1 MKKNVSCIPGLIFV
15 AVIWFALSVWC
26 FVKPADA
33 TSYSERRL
41 LAQFPEVSAENILT
55 GKFMTEFETYS
66 LDQFPLRDEFRT
78 LKAVSAFYLFGKK
91 DNNDIYIS
99 DGYAAKIEYPLNEN
113 SVNKAAD
120 KLTSLYN
127 KYIEGTDAKV
137 YLSVIPDKGFY
148 LAEPSGYPAMDY
160 EKLISVMKEKMDF
173 ADYIDVTDKL
183 SITDYYKTDTHW
195 RQEKIL
201 DVAEEITSAMG
212 TGAFDSFEEVKT
224 DVPFYGVYYGQSALP
239 LPSESIS
246 YVHNEVMDNCEVYN
260 AETGKTTIGMIDYGK
275 MNSRDPYEMF
285 LSGATPILKITNPAG
300 VKGKELV
307 VFRDSF
313 GSSLVPLLVAD
324 YETVTV
330 VDTRYIVPDYVG
342 NFVNFEGADDVLFV
356 YSTVILNQSEALR

>member
-1 MKKNVSCIPGLIFV
+1 MKKSVSCIPGLVIV
-15 AVIWFALSVWC
+15 AGIWFVLSVWC
-26 FVKPADA
+26 FVKPADD
-33 TSYSERRL
+33 TSDSERRL
-41 LAQFPEVSAENILT
+41 LAQFPETSAENLLS
-55 GKFMTEFETYS
+55 GKFMSDFETYS
-66 LDQFPLRDEFRT
+66 LDQFPLRDNFRT
-78 LKAVSAFYLFGKK
+78 LKAMSAFYLFGKK

-127 KYIEGTDAKV
+127 KYIEGTGANV
-137 YLSVIPDKGFY
+137 YLSVIPDKGYY
-148 LAEPSGYPAMDY
+148 LAEDNGYPAMDY
-160 EKLISVMKEKMDF
+160 EKLFSIMKEKMHF
-173 ADYIDVTDKL
+173 AQYIDVTDKL
-183 SITDYYKTDTHW
+183 DITDYYKTDTHW

-201 DVAEEITSAMG
+201 DVAEKFSSAMG
-212 TGAFDSFEEVKT
+212 TAAVDSYEEVKT

-260 AETGKTTIGMIDYGK
+260 AETGKTSVGMIDYDK

-300 VKGKELV
+300 TKGKELV

-313 GSSLVPLLVAD
+313 GSSLVPLLVSD
-324 YETVTV
+324 YEKVTV
-330 VDTRYIVPDYVG
+330 VDTRYIHPDYVG
-342 NFVNFEGADDVLFV
+342 NFVDFESVDDVLFV